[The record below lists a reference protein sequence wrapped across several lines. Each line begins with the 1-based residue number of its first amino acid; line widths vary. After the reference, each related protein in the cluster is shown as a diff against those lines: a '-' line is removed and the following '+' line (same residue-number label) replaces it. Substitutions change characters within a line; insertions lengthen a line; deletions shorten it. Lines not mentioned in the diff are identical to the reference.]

1 MQHPSHELFP
11 TGQRSFQFDLSEHI
25 AKQVGTITIASA
37 TWTLPPEISEV
48 ASTTTDSAVTAT
60 FSTAGLSVNDTYT
73 AICAV
78 TFSDGQV
85 HQFEVP
91 LVIGYLNVKVAT

>member
-1 MQHPSHELFP
+1 MPHPSHELFP
-11 TGQRSFQFDLSEHI
+11 TGQRSFRFDLSEHI
-25 AKQVGTITIASA
+25 AKQVGTITIASVA
-37 TWTLPPEISEV
+37 WALPPEITEV
-48 ASTTTDSAVTAT
+48 TSSTTDDTVTAT

-73 AICAV
+73 AICTV

-91 LVIGYLNVKVAT
+91 LVIGYLNVKVAN